1 MKGTCNRQDP
11 LGYSLK
17 GPVPALKMPVTMM
30 PKGSHL
36 PTTPH
41 THAITGNLPRL
52 WDREEA
58 GTPGTLPLYRWPY
71 TYHDLP
77 VPVTSLGGRG
87 ALAAG
92 L

>member
-17 GPVPALKMPVTMM
+17 GPVPSLKMPVTMM

-41 THAITGNLPRL
+41 THAISGNHPTP

-58 GTPGTLPLYRWPY
+58 GMPGTLPLY
-71 TYHDLP
+71 
-77 VPVTSLGGRG
+77 
-87 ALAAG
+87 
-92 L
+92 

>member
-41 THAITGNLPRL
+41 TQAIQVIFRDSGTARKQERL
-52 WDREEA
+52 ALFPSID
-58 GTPGTLPLYRWPY
+58 G
-71 TYHDLP
+71 P
-77 VPVTSLGGRG
+77 VPTMTCQSPSPL
-87 ALAAG
+87 
-92 L
+92 